1 MLFGCG
7 DQEDYV
13 EYFCDV
19 LGIICDIIEL
29 CGVIIV
35 GYWLI
40 VGYYFEVLKGLV
52 DDDYFVGLVIDEDC

>member
-1 MLFGCG
+1 M
-7 DQEDYV
+7 
-13 EYFCDV
+13 
-19 LGIICDIIEL
+19 GIICDIIEL